1 MVLIKFI
8 LSLYLVAIAVAYLIA
23 FLLGMLGRFIKLFN
37 IQELHPN
44 SIPGTPTGQVMPP
57 ATVDYT
63 EIAVAIAIAKRESS
77 TK

>member
-44 SIPGTPTGQVMPP
+44 SIPGTPAGQVMPP
-57 ATVDYT
+57 ATADYT